1 VKPSVVLVA
10 QDTDWTWLLRV
21 PVKEGEQTPM
31 EFFWMWYANT
41 ILPMRKAEE
50 QTRDT
55 A

>member
-1 VKPSVVLVA
+1 MALSPAVK
-10 QDTDWTWLLRV
+10 
-21 PVKEGEQTPM
+21 TP
-31 EFFWMWYANT
+31 FWMWYANT